1 MLPTSALRPL
11 RLVPVLLMVLGTG
24 CASTPLFKGKENAA
38 LKRSVADLQRR
49 NADLQRQSQQLDA
62 DNQQLQRMVAE
73 QQQTQPMQT
82 DVASAQPGGVP
93 YDQLAVD
100 AQTPGY
106 EAPGYQAPNYQ
117 APNYQAPGYDNSQAA
132 AAPPVVASSSPRSST
147 WLPMADIS
155 GAEVVREGEVVRVR
169 LTNSDLFAP
178 GQAKLRPGA
187 KRNLSRVARA
197 IHDSYPGYLVGIEGH
212 TDADPIRKSNWKNNH
227 QLSVERAMAVY
238 DYLRKEGGLSA
249 SQLFVAGFG
258 PNRPIASNSSS
269 SGKAKNRRVELA
281 ILPDQLNRAY

>member
-1 MLPTSALRPL
+1 MLPTLTARML
-11 RLVPVLLMVLGTG
+11 RLAPLLVVLLGVG
-24 CASTPLFKGKENAA
+24 CAGKPLFRGRENAA
-38 LKRSVADLQRR
+38 LKRSVADLQRK

-62 DNQQLQRMVAE
+62 DNQQLQRMIAE
-73 QQQTQPMQT
+73 QQYQPAQT
-82 DVASAQPGGVP
+82 DVAAQPQVP

-106 EAPGYQAPNYQ
+106 
-117 APNYQAPGYDNSQAA
+117 QAPGYDYSNFPAD
-132 AAPPVVASSSPRSST
+132 AAPPVVASTPHGSSA
-147 WLPMADIS
+147 WLPMADIP
-155 GAEVVREGEVVRVR
+155 GADVVREGEVVRVR

-187 KRNLSRVARA
+187 KRNLTRVAQA
-197 IHDSYPGYLVGIEGH
+197 IRNSYPGYLVGIEGH
-212 TDADPIRKSNWKNNH
+212 TDADPIRKSSWKNNH

-238 DYLRKEGGLSA
+238 DYLRKEGGLST

-258 PNRPIASNSSS
+258 PNRPIASNTSS

-281 ILPDQLNRAY
+281 ILPDQLGQAY